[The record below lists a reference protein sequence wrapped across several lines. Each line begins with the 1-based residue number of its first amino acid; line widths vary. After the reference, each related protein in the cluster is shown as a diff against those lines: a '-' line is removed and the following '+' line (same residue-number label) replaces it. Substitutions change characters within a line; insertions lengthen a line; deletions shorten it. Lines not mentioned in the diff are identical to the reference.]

1 MEEIKRLLVCSGKIY
16 YELEERRAEASR
28 KDVGIIRI
36 EQLYPFPSELLK
48 NALTELLNGTNVF
61 WVQEEP
67 ENMGAWPYLTVK
79 FGNTLFE
86 RFPFQGITRSAS
98 ATPATGSHRQHKQEQ
113 KDLIERAFGK

>member
-1 MEEIKRLLVCSGKIY
+1 MQTKNLEKAQRLLVCSGKIY
-16 YELEERRAEASR
+16 YDLEERRAEAGN

-48 NALTELLNGTNVF
+48 QALATLPHGTNVF

-67 ENMGAWPYLTVK
+67 ENMGPWPYLTVK

-86 RFPFQGITRSAS
+86 RFPVSR
-98 ATPATGSHRQHKQEQ
+98 
-113 KDLIERAFGK
+113 DYAFGVCNSC